1 MCLVK
6 KINNEEAS
14 DSSEPVTQVTRRQKT
29 ISWAVFIPTLVVVS
43 ISLITVIFPA
53 LIARTTSTLPDILK
67 PDIIN
72 PFETGSLTYPLIIIN
87 LILLGIGF
95 LYYKKKHQGFRKLVA
110 LIHNFDLP
118 KKRAL
123 VIITII
129 LVIYIAASAGQIST
143 QETWDDFKPVK
154 ERVDSWTI
162 SEFGKNFDV
171 HVRYLLLSTSEHL
184 FGNIRVIPFIASIAL
199 LVLTY
204 YTTSEISQNR
214 FAGIISMLVLI
225 QSNVFLSY
233 DTTATY
239 DNFWILF
246 YLFSLYLIYKKWPPS
261 PVSYILSVFSKPLTI
276 IFLPMSFYFIARSDI
291 TKKAKMISLG
301 AYSIVIILLIV
312 AIFTLHANLTGTGEV
327 DVNDFW
333 KGFAALAI
341 QMRFDWVVI
350 IFLLPLTVMLF
361 LASRKGI
368 VHADSIMVLIS
379 GILLSAPFL
388 IGFTTQTNQPYRF
401 VSLVVFFAIGVGV
414 LLSKRVMAQ
423 AELSSKL

>member
-1 MCLVK
+1 MIK
-6 KINNEEAS
+6 KIKNEKAPNTP
-14 DSSEPVTQVTRRQKT
+14 EPEIQVTKRQKI
-29 ISWAVFIPTLVVVS
+29 ISWAVFIPMLVVVS

-53 LIARTTSTLPDILK
+53 LIVRSTSTLQDIFK

-72 PFETGSLTYPLIIIN
+72 PFETGVLAYPLIIIN
-87 LILLGIGF
+87 LILLGTGF
-95 LYYKKKHQGFRKLVA
+95 LYYKKRHQGLRKLVNS
-110 LIHNFDLP
+110 IHSFDLT

-123 VIITII
+123 IIITII
-129 LVIYIAASAGQIST
+129 LAIYIGASAGQLAT
-143 QETWDDFKPVK
+143 QETWEDFKPVK
-154 ERVDSWTI
+154 DRVDGWTI

-199 LVLTY
+199 LILTY
-204 YTTSEISQNR
+204 YITLEISRNR

-261 PVSYILSVFSKPLTI
+261 PVSYIMSVFSKPLTI
-276 IFLPMSFYFIARSDI
+276 AFLPMSLYFIARSDI
-291 TKKAKMISLG
+291 TKKTKRISLV
-301 AYSIVIILLIV
+301 AYGVVIILLIAAV
-312 AIFTLHANLTGTGEV
+312 LASHTNLTGAGEGI

-333 KGFAALAI
+333 KGFAALAM
-341 QMRFDWVVI
+341 QMRFDFIVI

-368 VHADSIMVLIS
+368 VHADSIMILIL

-388 IGFTTQTNQPYRF
+388 TGFTAQTNQPYRF

-414 LLSKRVMAQ
+414 LLSKRIKVQ